1 MQRELD
7 ALVRKLDRKIDLR
20 WEEEMRLGKPVYDHL
35 IGRVRAKTL
44 TRHQLT
50 NALIALFTLRTHGS
64 EEEVFAL
71 FRDHTTHGEI
81 RVRSKAVGLLIGMMN
96 LHRLRPPFDLG
107 SSIDQI
113 KAGIALGLYAPIAS
127 LAKDFLEHP
136 SSVFKG

>member
-1 MQRELD
+1 MQREL
-7 ALVRKLDRKIDLR
+7 ASLVRKLDRKIDLR

-136 SSVFKG
+136 SSVFNW